1 MALPKLNIPT
11 HRLTL
16 PSTGDEV
23 KFRPFL
29 VKEQKLLL
37 MAQQSDDE
45 KETIDNMIQMIE
57 NCTNLNVTNLPVFD
71 VEYLFLKIRAKSVGD
86 IIELNLLC
94 PDDEVTYAN
103 VSLDLNDV
111 EVQIDETHKKIID
124 ITDDVKMIM
133 KYPQIS
139 DVKLNNVSQTETES
153 VFEILKKCILEVHNG
168 DEIINSVDMKTEEI
182 SDFIDCLNTEQFEN
196 VMQFFNTMPKVR
208 HVVEVTNPKTG
219 VTSEVLLE
227 GLQSFLE

>member
-11 HRLTL
+11 HRLIL

-37 MAQQSDDE
+37 MAQQSDND
-45 KETIDNMIQMIE
+45 KETIDSMIQIIE
-57 NCTNLNVTNLPVFD
+57 NCTSLNVSNLPVFD

-139 DVKLNNVSQTETES
+139 DVQFTEINPNEVSRIFQM
-153 VFEILKKCILEVHNG
+153 LKKCILEVHNG
-168 DEIINSVDMKTEEI
+168 DEIINSIDMKTEEI
-182 SDFIDCLNTEQFEN
+182 SDFVDSLNTEQFEN

-219 VTSEVLLE
+219 VKSEVLLE

>member
-86 IIELNLLC
+86 IIQLNLLC
-94 PDDEVTYAN
+94 PDDGITYVN
-103 VSLDLNDV
+103 TTLDLNDV
-111 EVQIDETHKKIID
+111 EVQIDDAHKNIID

-139 DVKLNNVSQTETES
+139 DVQFTEINQNEVSRIFQM
-153 VFEILKKCILEVHNG
+153 LKKCILEVHNG
-168 DEIINSVDMKTEEI
+168 DEIINSIDMKTEEI
-182 SDFIDCLNTEQFEN
+182 SDFVDSLNTEQFEN

-219 VTSEVLLE
+219 VTSEMLLE

>member
-11 HRLTL
+11 HRLIL

-86 IIELNLLC
+86 IIQLNLLC
-94 PDDEVTYAN
+94 PDDGITYVN
-103 VSLDLNDV
+103 TTLDLNDV
-111 EVQIDETHKKIID
+111 EVQIDETHKNIID

-139 DVKLNNVSQTETES
+139 DVQFTEINPNEVSRIFQM
-153 VFEILKKCILEVHNG
+153 LKKCILEVHNG
-168 DEIINSVDMKTEEI
+168 DEIINSIDMKTEEI
-182 SDFIDCLNTEQFEN
+182 SDFVDSLNTEQFEN

-219 VTSEVLLE
+219 VKSEVLLE

>member
-86 IIELNLLC
+86 IIQLNLLC
-94 PDDEVTYAN
+94 PDDGITYVN
-103 VSLDLNDV
+103 TTLDLNDV
-111 EVQIDETHKKIID
+111 EVQIDETHKNIID

-139 DVKLNNVSQTETES
+139 DVQFTEINPNEVSRI
-153 VFEILKKCILEVHNG
+153 FEMLKKCILEVHNG
-168 DEIINSVDMKTEEI
+168 DEIINSIDMKTEEI
-182 SDFIDCLNTEQFEN
+182 SDFVDSLNTEQFEN

>member
-57 NCTNLNVTNLPVFD
+57 NCTSLNVTNLPVFD
-71 VEYLFLKIRAKSVGD
+71 IEYLFLKIRAKSVGD
-86 IIELNLLC
+86 IIQLNLLC
-94 PDDEVTYAN
+94 PDDGITYVN
-103 VSLDLNDV
+103 TTLDLNDV
-111 EVQIDETHKKIID
+111 EVQIDDAHKNIID

-139 DVKLNNVSQTETES
+139 DVQFTEINQNEVSRIFQM
-153 VFEILKKCILEVHNG
+153 LKKCILEVHNG
-168 DEIINSVDMKTEEI
+168 DEIINSIDMKTEEI
-182 SDFIDCLNTEQFEN
+182 SDFVDSLNTEQFEN

-219 VTSEVLLE
+219 VTSEMLLE

>member
-86 IIELNLLC
+86 IIQLNLLC
-94 PDDEVTYAN
+94 PDDGITYVN
-103 VSLDLNDV
+103 TTLDLNDV
-111 EVQIDETHKKIID
+111 EVQIDETHKNIID

-139 DVKLNNVSQTETES
+139 DVQFTEINQNEVSRIFQM
-153 VFEILKKCILEVHNG
+153 LKKCILEVHNG
-168 DEIINSVDMKTEEI
+168 DEIINSIDMKTEEI
-182 SDFIDCLNTEQFEN
+182 SDFVDSLNTEQFEN

-219 VTSEVLLE
+219 VKSEVLLE

>member
-16 PSTGDEV
+16 SSTGDEV

-37 MAQQSDDE
+37 MAQQSDND
-45 KETIDNMIQMIE
+45 KETIDSMIQIIE
-57 NCTNLNVTNLPVFD
+57 NCTSLNVTNLPVFD

-86 IIELNLLC
+86 VIELNLLC
-94 PDDEVTYAN
+94 PDDGITYVN
-103 VSLDLNDV
+103 TTLDLNDV
-111 EVQIDETHKKIID
+111 EVQIDETHKNIID

-139 DVKLNNVSQTETES
+139 DVQFTEINPNEVSRIFQM
-153 VFEILKKCILEVHNG
+153 LKKCILEVHNG

-182 SDFIDCLNTEQFEN
+182 SDFVDSLNTEQFEN

-219 VTSEVLLE
+219 VKSEVLLE